1 MHACFQ
7 QHCLLKVGSWSYS
20 EEEVVFTNK
29 YVNYDP
35 DAFQR
40 ATELEYAVLSPA
52 PLKVPR

>member
-40 ATELEYAVLSPA
+40 ATELEYAVLSPT